1 MYTKADFI
9 ADAMVRKNRN
19 WHFIQEYRML
29 DKNWVYVK
37 KATNMSDLFINILKV
52 NQYTRA
58 SSKSYSIYRLHKAY
72 PSARS
77 FYKAKLWISLGNG
90 MAMTMNDID
99 NTFGVYY
106 YDIFHDINQ
115 DRIILMSE
123 EIDDENYGS
132 IHNTLTILELGHMV
146 YNLHYICSCFNSSIR
161 IQIKSRYVLVDLVE
175 DEQVKREIKKYNQLA
190 QLRSSGSYSNKLINF
205 SLDHSAYR
213 YVSVIDRKKVFK
225 QLFNQELNDVIEVL
239 EFINTGICFWNEE
252 YDIQISFEELNAQYD
267 FVDFKS
273 ATQYTLFL
281 INKEYISTKLL
292 KKLHII
298 HWLFSARNL
307 F

>member
-1 MYTKADFI
+1 
-9 ADAMVRKNRN
+9 
-19 WHFIQEYRML
+19 
-29 DKNWVYVK
+29 
-37 KATNMSDLFINILKV
+37 
-52 NQYTRA
+52 
-58 SSKSYSIYRLHKAY
+58 
-72 PSARS
+72 
-77 FYKAKLWISLGNG
+77 

-292 KKLHII
+292 KNCILYIGYLAQEICFENSQIGVYNRPVKQVLTDFWDGKVEENISLSGYTSFYGVI
-298 HWLFSARNL
+298 TGKESSTEGRNL
-307 F
+307 